1 MYEIRI
7 HKNGHILSYKT
18 NSAAKLAAWYERN
31 TPKTKTKTKNQIVR
45 KDGVV
50 AQIVEQKTFNLFVAR
65 AIRASPTFRF
75 FWTIK
80 GCLVV

>member
-31 TPKTKTKTKNQIVR
+31 TPKTKTKTKN
-45 KDGVV
+45 
-50 AQIVEQKTFNLFVAR
+50 
-65 AIRASPTFRF
+65 
-75 FWTIK
+75 
-80 GCLVV
+80 